1 MVTEDL
7 RAGGAA
13 IHQPVASRAAVLA
26 AALAVEWADLLVDR
40 REALVSMVVLRAAT
54 VRVIRQA
61 ETRRP
66 GALIRPPRRT
76 VHRKMT

>member
-13 IHQPVASRAAVLA
+13 IHQQVASRAA
-26 AALAVEWADLLVDR
+26 ALVAEWADLLVDHQ
-40 REALVSMVVLRAAT
+40 EALVSMVVLRAAT

-61 ETRRP
+61 ETCRP